1 MTSLDRF
8 FVLLSQSEA
17 KRVSA
22 LHMISGFMQKVY
34 YSLFSSSV
42 NFEMAVACSTNGVC
56 W

>member
-34 YSLFSSSV
+34 SLFSSSV